1 MSRRTLSLV
10 LLLGLS
16 ALSLSL
22 AGCCS
27 RSCDPVSHFDGV
39 VEAADGLPIH
49 YTSHGDGKPAL
60 IFVHGWSCDLGY
72 WDSQVAAF
80 ADDHRVVRI
89 DLGGHGESGLDRENW
104 SIQAFGGDV
113 NAVLDVLKLDDV
125 ILVGH
130 SMGGAVIVEATLAS
144 PERVR
149 GLVGVDNF
157 QELELKLT
165 DEQID
170 GYMAQFESDFP
181 AVVDGWVR
189 QMFPAGVDGA
199 LVDRIAG
206 DMAAAPPVVAMSAMT
221 NFFPWLR
228 DARTSFVN
236 LPAPFLAIN
245 SDLQPTD
252 KEALLAARPDYQ
264 LKIMVGG
271 SHFLAQ
277 ERPVE
282 FNTLLAECIAI
293 LAAKN

>member
-1 MSRRTLSLV
+1 MSRRTLTLV
-10 LLLGLS
+10 LLLALP

-22 AGCCS
+22 AGCCN
-27 RSCDPVSHFDGV
+27 RSCDPVSHFDGI
-39 VEAADGLPIH
+39 VESADGLPIH
-49 YTSHGDGKPAL
+49 YTSHGNGKPAL
-60 IFVHGWSCDLGY
+60 VFVHGWSCDLGY

-89 DLGGHGESGLDRENW
+89 DLGGHGDSGLNREDW
-104 SIQAFGGDV
+104 TMKAFGGDV
-113 NAVLDVLKLDDV
+113 NAVLDDLKLDDV

-130 SMGGAVIVEATLAS
+130 SMGGAVIVEAALAS

-170 GYMAQFESDFP
+170 GYLAQFENDFP
-181 AVVDGWVR
+181 TVVDGWVR

-206 DMAAAPPVVAMSAMT
+206 DMAAAPPVVALSAMR
-221 NFFPWLR
+221 NLLPWLK
-228 DARTSFVN
+228 DARTPFIA

-245 SDLQPTD
+245 SDLHPTD
-252 KEALLAARPDYQ
+252 DEALHTARPDYQ
-264 LKIMVGG
+264 LKVMVGG

-282 FNTLLAECIAI
+282 FNTLLAECIAS
-293 LAAKN
+293 LAAKH